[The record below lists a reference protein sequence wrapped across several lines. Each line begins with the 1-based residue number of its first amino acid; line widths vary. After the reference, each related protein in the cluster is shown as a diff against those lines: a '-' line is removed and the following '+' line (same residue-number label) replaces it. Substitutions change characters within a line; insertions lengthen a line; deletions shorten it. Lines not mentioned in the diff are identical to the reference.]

1 MKTPAL
7 FKEYI
12 WLVNTIHSAKR
23 ISFADINEQIILVP
37 QRFSNTPSPKQLSQ
51 VAGGKPFQSP

>member
-23 ISFADINEQIILVP
+23 ISLAEINDKWQRTPRFGTGASIFA
-37 QRFSNTPSPKQLSQ
+37 
-51 VAGGKPFQSP
+51 A